1 MASFYVTLPSNSSPT
16 VYPNNTLTNYRVKL
30 PQPISLEGQW
40 EVGLAEMIYP
50 HQWYNID
57 KFIKYSYTVNGHQW
71 WSKTIDPGF
80 YEDTASLVAALAT
93 NYPGKIRYIYN
104 GKTRRLRI
112 ELDENCQ
119 VRFRGRLAEILG
131 FKTTTTVSESLT
143 IDNPLDMKH
152 IHNLYV
158 YCDIVEPHAVGHSKV
173 ALLRVINVTGKFG
186 DDGAT
191 ALGKEALRTGVEIAG
206 DVLDGRSVRQSART
220 RGIAAGKRVAKKT
233 VSRVSGSLAVK
244 KRKRSSS
251 SVRNKQTKVAKRSRD
266 IFD

>member
-16 VYPNNTLTNYRVKL
+16 VYPNNKLTNYRVKL

-186 DDGAT
+186 DDVSSIFSNIYYHPIKQKYIDT
-191 ALGKEALRTGVEIAG
+191 IELDIRDNTGRNIPF
-206 DVLDGRSVRQSART
+206 VRGNVIVT
-220 RGIAAGKRVAKKT
+220 T
-233 VSRVSGSLAVK
+233 
-244 KRKRSSS
+244 
-251 SVRNKQTKVAKRSRD
+251 
-266 IFD
+266 